1 MAVTVLVGVQWGDE
15 GKGKVIDVMTEN
27 VDAVVRFQGGNN
39 AGHTIHIGDH
49 KYVLHLIPSGILREN
64 TTCIIGNGMVVNPFG
79 LLEEIELLESKGI
92 SIRNRLQVSTRAHL
106 VFRHHEIIDGWRD
119 TSDDGYVIGTTRRGI
134 GPAYA
139 DKANRSG
146 IRAVDLTKKDVLQ
159 NKFSAQVD
167 YYNRLFT
174 ANGLDTVEFESEWEK
189 LLAATEVLAPLVA
202 DTVLTVN
209 RLRQEGKVLLFEGA
223 QGMGLDI
230 DYGTYPFVTSSNTT
244 AGAACTGGG
253 IAPKHIDR
261 VVGVVKA
268 YTTRVGEGPFPT
280 EICGGDGEA
289 LRERG
294 DEYGATTGRPRRCG
308 WFDAVAC
315 RYAVMVNGIDTL
327 AVTKLDVLDESAMLK
342 ICTAYNVDGRIVEE
356 MPSDITEISRA
367 IPVYENVPGW
377 QTSTSDSSSWEQ
389 MPENA
394 KSYLERVS
402 ELVGAGIGIVST
414 GPERDQTFF
423 VD

>member
-15 GKGKVIDVMTEN
+15 GKGKVIDVMTKN
-27 VDAVVRFQGGNN
+27 VDAVIRFQGGNN
-39 AGHTIHIGDH
+39 AGHTVYIGDQ

-79 LLEEIELLESKGI
+79 LLEEIEFLESKGI
-92 SIRNRLQVSTRAHL
+92 SIRNRLQISTRAHL

-119 TSDDGYVIGTTRRGI
+119 ISDDGNVIGTTRRGI

-146 IRAVDLTKKDVLQ
+146 IRAVDLTKNDVLQ

-174 ANGLDTVEFESEWEK
+174 ANDLDTVEFESEWEK
-189 LLAATEVLAPLVA
+189 LLAATEVLAPLVT

-253 IAPKHIDR
+253 IAPKHVDR

-280 EICGGDGEA
+280 EIFGGDGEA

-327 AVTKLDVLDESAMLK
+327 AVTKLDVLDESAILK
-342 ICTAYNVDGRIVEE
+342 VCTAYNVDGRIVEE
-356 MPSDITEISRA
+356 MPSDVNEISHA

-377 QTSTSDSSSWEQ
+377 QTSTRDASSWEQ
-389 MPENA
+389 LPENA
-394 KSYLERVS
+394 KSYLKLVS

-414 GPERDQTFF
+414 GPERDQTFL